1 MKSCIFVINLD
12 TCSQVQKKKRF
23 FSNLRN
29 QMEQLFLLEIKM
41 TSTERFFFRYFSS
54 RALDVILRHL
64 LEPTRTH
71 AISWNTRFQPAERMV
86 ANLRTRVD
94 IYEKSAERK

>member
-12 TCSQVQKKKRF
+12 TCSQVQKKKKDF

-41 TSTERFFFRYFSS
+41 TSTERDFS
-54 RALDVILRHL
+54 
-64 LEPTRTH
+64 
-71 AISWNTRFQPAERMV
+71 F
-86 ANLRTRVD
+86 D
-94 IYEKSAERK
+94 IFHRKH